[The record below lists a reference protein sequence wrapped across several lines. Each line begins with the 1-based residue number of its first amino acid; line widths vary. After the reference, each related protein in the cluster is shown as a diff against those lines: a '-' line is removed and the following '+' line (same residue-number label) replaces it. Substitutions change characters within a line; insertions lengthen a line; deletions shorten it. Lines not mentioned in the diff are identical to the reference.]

1 MRMAVRELENIIR
14 KYNKEAEKEEQNNYK
29 MKWKQQKVNS
39 KFSWLVTLNVNKLNL
54 PSKSHRM
61 PN

>member
-14 KYNKEAEKEEQNNYK
+14 KYNKEAEKVEQNNHK

-39 KFSWLVTLNVNKLNL
+39 KVSWIVTLNVNKLNL